1 MNKRDKRT
9 IREVVSLI
17 PTGTVFTA
25 VDIADMFGNRSPTHR
40 AIGSYLRSLD
50 DLVIREPTKVHKS
63 RPWRRL

>member
-1 MNKRDKRT
+1 MNKRDKRA
-9 IREVVSLI
+9 IREAVASI
-17 PTGTVFTA
+17 PNGTVFTA

-50 DLVIREPTKVHKS
+50 DLVIREPTKVHKN

>member
-25 VDIADMFGNRSPTHR
+25 VDIADMIGNRSPTHR

-50 DLVIREPTKVHKS
+50 DLVIREPTKVHKN
-63 RPWRRL
+63 RPWRRV